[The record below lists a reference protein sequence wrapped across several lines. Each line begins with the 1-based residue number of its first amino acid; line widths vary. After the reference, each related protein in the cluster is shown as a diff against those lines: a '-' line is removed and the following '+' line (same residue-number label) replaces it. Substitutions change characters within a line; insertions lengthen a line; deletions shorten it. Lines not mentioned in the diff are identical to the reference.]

1 MKGKGEGGVTWTLT
15 CDVWSVCEE
24 CDVILVLL
32 ITKKTNS
39 MPSLKKIWYLIDL
52 YIYVYKSRQDIYT
65 RL

>member
-39 MPSLKKIWYLIDL
+39 MPSLKKI
-52 YIYVYKSRQDIYT
+52 
-65 RL
+65 